1 MKKLCLMGL
10 TFAAIMLLLV
20 SCVGMS
26 ENVVEMLPDD
36 AQADKVED
44 VDSKADAEQ
53 NADDM
58 AESEAKAITDMTDD
72 ELIEYLM
79 PYVDAYENETACLPA
94 VETEDGEYLFVYDI
108 NDNNKGW
115 DSFLH
120 LVKSDSYSREYE
132 YLSKSDWSQCIIT
145 YKINDWTMVDN
156 QVTGEYTV
164 SGDLFNTFGE
174 NIGGEPWEVM
184 SPDTSYCELV
194 TNFSSK
200 AELAEYLKKLL
211 PKDKHEE
218 KMSDLNSN
226 YIDFDGK
233 LYRCWGARGYLGY
246 DYDYEGA
253 YVEIGNDES
262 CTLHIKQLHF
272 IGDHHYIKAY
282 NFGMDDGRFVLLSAD
297 TVEAIPM

>member
-1 MKKLCLMGL
+1 MKKLCLMCL
-10 TFAAIMLLLV
+10 SIAAVMLLLV

-26 ENVVEMLPDD
+26 KNVVEKLPDD
-36 AQADKVED
+36 AKAHKVED
-44 VDSKADAEQ
+44 AEDAVE
-53 NADDM
+53 N
-58 AESEAKAITDMTDD
+58 EVKAIRNMTDD

-108 NDNNKGW
+108 NDKNNGRYN
-115 DSFLH
+115 FLH
-120 LVKSDSYSREYE
+120 LVKNDSCSKEYE
-132 YLSKSDWSQCIIT
+132 YLSGNDWSQCIVT
-145 YKINDWTMVDN
+145 HKINDWTMVEN
-156 QVTGEYTV
+156 KVTGEYFV

-184 SPDTSYCELV
+184 SPDTSYCKLV

-200 AELAEYLKKLL
+200 AELSEYLKKLL

-218 KMSDLNSN
+218 KMSDLNSS

-233 LYRCWGARGYLGY
+233 LYRCWGARGYTDY
-246 DYDYEGA
+246 DYDYDSA
-253 YVEIGNDES
+253 YVELGNDES

-272 IGDHHYIKAY
+272 VGDHHYIKAY
-282 NFGMDDGRFVLLSAD
+282 NFGMEDGRFVLLSAD